1 VISQQNLAGEN
12 RVRPVAAR
20 TLLAARRGAST
31 SGRPPSKSAASA
43 VQAMAEAG
51 QRYESWDDLDDPAG
65 LDTTCAGAICDDI
78 DRRVRQLIDELVLSS
93 TA

>member
-51 QRYESWDDLDDPAG
+51 NATNLGTTSTTLPASTPHAPVRSA
-65 LDTTCAGAICDDI
+65 TTSTVACDN
-78 DRRVRQLIDELVLSS
+78 
-93 TA
+93 